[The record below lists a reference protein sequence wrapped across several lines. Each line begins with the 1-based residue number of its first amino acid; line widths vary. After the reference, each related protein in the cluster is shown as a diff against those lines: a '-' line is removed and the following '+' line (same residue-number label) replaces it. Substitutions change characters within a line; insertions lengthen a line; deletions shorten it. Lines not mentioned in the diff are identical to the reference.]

1 MVNVA
6 MLGASGRMGRTI
18 VPLLHEAA
26 DLRLSGALA
35 APGDPG
41 VGQDAG
47 VLSGIA
53 PLAVRIADD
62 PTVALRDAQVAI
74 DFTLPA
80 ASIRHASLC
89 AGQRCAMVIGT
100 TGHDAAQR
108 AQLEAAAGEIPIVIA
123 PNMSLGVNLLL
134 KLAELAARALDEQY
148 DIEIFEAHHR
158 NKVDAP
164 SGTALG
170 LGRAAAGG
178 RGREFEDVADYARH
192 GQTGV
197 RERGR
202 IGFSVV
208 RGGDIVGEHRV
219 IFAGPG
225 EQVELAHTAQDR
237 SGFARGALVAARWVV
252 GRPPG
257 LYSML
262 DVLGL

>member
-1 MVNVA
+1 

-18 VPLLHEAA
+18 VPLLHEST

-35 APGDPG
+35 APGDTAI
-41 VGQDAG
+41 GQDAG
-47 VLSGIA
+47 VVSGMA
-53 PLAVRIADD
+53 PVGVVVTKDPAQALAGAE
-62 PTVALRDAQVAI
+62 VAI

-80 ASIRHASLC
+80 VSIGNARLC
-89 AGQRCAMVIGT
+89 AERGCAMVIGT
-100 TGHDAAQR
+100 TGHEPAQQ
-108 AQLEAAAGEIPIVIA
+108 AELEALSSRIPIVLA
-123 PNMSLGVNLLL
+123 PNMSLGVNLLF
-134 KLAELAARALDEQY
+134 KLAELASRALDERY

-170 LGRAAAGG
+170 LGRAAARG
-178 RGREFEDVADYARH
+178 RGRQLEDVADYARH
-192 GQTGV
+192 GQTGI

-202 IGFSVV
+202 IGFSVM
-208 RGGDIVGEHRV
+208 RGGDIVGEHRL
-219 IFAGPG
+219 ILAGPG

-252 GRPPG
+252 GRTPG
-257 LYSML
+257 VYSMQ